1 MNGRG
6 EYGIGRS
13 VRSTLGP
20 RGRGLHAIGASPNDA
35 LKEDVTSFQ
44 ADVAALD
51 DDVRSLARPLQDQ
64 IAARAAADPQ
74 LRQSPLYV
82 FYAGTWMPFH
92 DSWLRFRQSAS
103 GISKAGFA
111 LWTALGQL
119 HSYRSKLSDMRVD
132 AALAGFSVY
141 GESPQPAPTIV
152 MPTPTIVT
160 PPIVVP
166 VEALPITAPPKS
178 DTGVYLAL
186 GVGVVAAIAAAAIY
200 RAGAT

>member
-6 EYGIGRS
+6 EYGVGRS
-13 VRSTLGP
+13 IRSTRGP
-20 RGRGLHAIGASPNDA
+20 RGRGLHAIGASPKDA
-35 LKEDVTSFQ
+35 LKEDVASFQ
-44 ADVAALD
+44 ADLAALD

-82 FYAGTWMPFH
+82 FYAGKWMPFH

-141 GESPQPAPTIV
+141 GESPQSPQPAPTIV
-152 MPTPTIVT
+152 A
-160 PPIVVP
+160 PPVIMP
-166 VEALPITAPPKS
+166 VEAPPITAPPKS

-200 RAGAT
+200 HAGAT

>member
-6 EYGIGRS
+6 EYGVGRS
-13 VRSTLGP
+13 IRSTLGP
-20 RGRGLHAIGASPNDA
+20 RGRGLHAIGASPKDA
-35 LKEDVTSFQ
+35 LKEDVASFQ

-64 IAARAAADPQ
+64 MAARATTDPQ
-74 LRQSPLYV
+74 LRQSPLYA
-82 FYAGTWMPFH
+82 FYAGKWMPFH
-92 DSWLRFRQSAS
+92 DSWLHFRESAS
-103 GISKAGFA
+103 CISKAGFA
-111 LWTALGQL
+111 LWNAIAQL
-119 HSYRSKLSDMRVD
+119 HSYRSKLADMRVD

-152 MPTPTIVT
+152 A
-160 PPIVVP
+160 PPVVMP
-166 VEALPITAPPKS
+166 VEAPPITAPPKS

-200 RAGAT
+200 HAGAT